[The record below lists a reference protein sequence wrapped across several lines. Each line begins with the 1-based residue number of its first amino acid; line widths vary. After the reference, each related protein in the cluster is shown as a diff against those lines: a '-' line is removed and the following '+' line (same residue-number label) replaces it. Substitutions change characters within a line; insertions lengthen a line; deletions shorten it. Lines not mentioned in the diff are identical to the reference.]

1 MEEKMEERT
10 NFGPILIGP
19 FLLNLCHGNA
29 VPHLRRGVARG
40 ALSGLKNGV
49 TSKPRWDYV

>member
-1 MEEKMEERT
+1 MLEKIEERT

-29 VPHLRRGVARG
+29 MKSLYSVVAIQIIKG
-40 ALSGLKNGV
+40 KS
-49 TSKPRWDYV
+49 